1 MKNTTIALLIVL
13 FCTSSVCGQIGFS
26 VGYKHMSA
34 SNWENLFASYNL
46 SSSTNQSP
54 LKEGTDFAVDYWFRL
69 KKKRIEFHPEISYS
83 RFIRNWSFED
93 EQDDIALKANFF
105 NFSVHTNIYPLDF
118 KGDCNCPTF
127 SKDGDFLE
135 KGFFIQVSPVVSYLS
150 NSFDDA
156 VGSEAS
162 NDITFGLGLGLGI
175 DFGLSDFITI
185 TPVVRYSYLIDA
197 EWKDLDKHLNLD
209 SPEASENNVSEITN
223 IYVGFRLGFRFD
235 ELNKYGYR

>member
-1 MKNTTIALLIVL
+1 M
-13 FCTSSVCGQIGFS
+13 
-26 VGYKHMSA
+26 
-34 SNWENLFASYNL
+34 
-46 SSSTNQSP
+46 
-54 LKEGTDFAVDYWFRL
+54 
-69 KKKRIEFHPEISYS
+69 
-83 RFIRNWSFED
+83 
-93 EQDDIALKANFF
+93 
-105 NFSVHTNIYPLDF
+105 
-118 KGDCNCPTF
+118 
-127 SKDGDFLE
+127 
-135 KGFFIQVSPVVSYLS
+135 VSYLS